1 MKSDFSLVD
10 EIYHPKYRAIQK
22 NINVEVDLDSGKIVI
37 STYSEFA
44 IFGPFHVIFKNDDFL
59 CL

>member
-1 MKSDFSLVD
+1 MKGDFSLVD
-10 EIYHPKYRAIQK
+10 EIHHPKYRAIQK

-37 STYSEFA
+37 STYSEFT